1 MRSSCPA
8 SSCSCSRQPRSRRLS
23 LSQNPRPP
31 PSPPLRRPRLPSS
44 TPLPLLFPTPNRLLS
59 VGLLRLLI
67 PISAPNPILLALY
80 DDFVLYTKY
89 SSTAYQPFCARPVRR
104 VLIRAFEIGHT
115 QGFIARDPARL
126 EIVVVFRGTFSLKVA
141 VTGAW
146 FTFWFQFFPFTFSP
160 PSPPR
165 SFPVS
170 LNPALAHELN
180 K

>member
-1 MRSSCPA
+1 VLCVLCA
-8 SSCSCSRQPRSRRLS
+8 HFFHLFS
-23 LSQNPRPP
+23 LSGYIRIM
-31 PSPPLRRPRLPSS
+31 S
-44 TPLPLLFPTPNRLLS
+44 LLS
-59 VGLLRLLI
+59 YPCCDSEYCLNRD
-67 PISAPNPILLALY
+67 A
-80 DDFVLYTKY
+80 
-89 SSTAYQPFCARPVRR
+89 Q
-104 VLIRAFEIGHT
+104 FEIGHT
-115 QGFIARDPARL
+115 QDFIARDPARL
-126 EIVVVFRGTFSLKVA
+126 EIVVVFRGTFSLKDA